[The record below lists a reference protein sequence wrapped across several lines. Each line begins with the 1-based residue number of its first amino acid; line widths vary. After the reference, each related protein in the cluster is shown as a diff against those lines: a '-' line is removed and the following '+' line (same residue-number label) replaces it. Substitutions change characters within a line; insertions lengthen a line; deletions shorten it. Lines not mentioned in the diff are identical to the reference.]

1 MNTIKK
7 YAGFIWILLAP
18 LIIGILIYSAI
29 TNIDVNG
36 TKDINKPIPWIIII
50 SIFTPIAVGL
60 MIFGWYAVK
69 DAYKKLPTSSEE
81 L

>member
-7 YAGFIWILLAP
+7 YAGFIWIVLAP
-18 LIIGILIYSAI
+18 IIIGLLIYSAF
-29 TNIDVNG
+29 TNIDVKG

-50 SIFTPIAVGL
+50 SIFTPIAIGL
-60 MIFGWYAVK
+60 MLFGWYAIK
-69 DAYKKLPTSSEE
+69 DGYKKLPTSSGE